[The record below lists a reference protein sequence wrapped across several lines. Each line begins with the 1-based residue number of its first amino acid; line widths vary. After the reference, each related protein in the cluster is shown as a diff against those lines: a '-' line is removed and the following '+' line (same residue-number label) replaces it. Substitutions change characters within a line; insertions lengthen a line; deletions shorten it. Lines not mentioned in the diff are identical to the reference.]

1 MGATVFGGDVVG
13 AAVVGVAVVGAAV
26 VGEAVVGAAVVG
38 ATVFGVVVVGVAIVG
53 GAVFGVAVVGA
64 AVVGAAVVGEAVV
77 VGAIASSVLVLPG
90 RRERLSCM
98 ELEINVKTWKE
109 DLKELWEVCARN
121 RKESLRELVGLSSL
135 CWQMSL
141 LYEQPAGQ
149 RHTPVGEIVII
160 TL

>member
-1 MGATVFGGDVVG
+1 MGATVFGGDVVC
-13 AAVVGVAVVGAAV
+13 AAV
-26 VGEAVVGAAVVG
+26 VGEAVVGEAVVDEAVIGAAVVG

-64 AVVGAAVVGEAVV
+64 AVVGEAVV

-90 RRERLSCM
+90 SRERLSCM

>member
-38 ATVFGVVVVGVAIVG
+38 ATVFGV
-53 GAVFGVAVVGA
+53 AVVGA
-64 AVVGAAVVGEAVV
+64 AVV
-77 VGAIASSVLVLPG
+77 VGAVASSVLVLPG

-149 RHTPVGEIVII
+149 RHTPVGEVVII

>member
-1 MGATVFGGDVVG
+1 MGATVFGGNVVG
-13 AAVVGVAVVGAAV
+13 AAVVGVAVVGAAIVGEAVVGEAV

-38 ATVFGVVVVGVAIVG
+38 ATVFGV
-53 GAVFGVAVVGA
+53 

-109 DLKELWEVCARN
+109 DLNDLWEVCARN

-149 RHTPVGEIVII
+149 RHTPVYEI

>member
-1 MGATVFGGDVVG
+1 MGATVFGV
-13 AAVVGVAVVGAAV
+13 
-26 VGEAVVGAAVVG
+26 
-38 ATVFGVVVVGVAIVG
+38 
-53 GAVFGVAVVGA
+53 

-90 RRERLSCM
+90 SRERLSCM

-109 DLKELWEVCARN
+109 DLIELLQVCARN

>member
-38 ATVFGVVVVGVAIVG
+38 ATVFGV
-53 GAVFGVAVVGA
+53 

-90 RRERLSCM
+90 SRERLSCM

>member
-1 MGATVFGGDVVG
+1 MGSTVFGE
-13 AAVVGVAVVGAAV
+13 AV
-26 VGEAVVGAAVVG
+26 VGEAIVIAAVVG
-38 ATVFGVVVVGVAIVG
+38 ATIFGVVVVGVAIVG

-64 AVVGAAVVGEAVV
+64 AVV
-77 VGAIASSVLVLPG
+77 VGAVASSVLVLPG
-90 RRERLSCM
+90 SRERLSCM

-121 RKESLRELVGLSSL
+121 RKESLRELVGLSGL

-149 RHTPVGEIVII
+149 RHTPVGDIVII
-160 TL
+160 TLRCVVDGFHKM

>member
-1 MGATVFGGDVVG
+1 MGATVF
-13 AAVVGVAVVGAAV
+13 GVAVVGAAV
-26 VGEAVVGAAVVG
+26 VGEAVVGATVVG

-64 AVVGAAVVGEAVV
+64 AVV
-77 VGAIASSVLVLPG
+77 VGAVASSVLVLPG
-90 RRERLSCM
+90 SRERLSCM

>member
-1 MGATVFGGDVVG
+1 M
-13 AAVVGVAVVGAAV
+13 
-26 VGEAVVGAAVVG
+26 G

-90 RRERLSCM
+90 SRERLSCM

-121 RKESLRELVGLSSL
+121 RKESLRELVGLSGL

-149 RHTPVGEIVII
+149 RHTPVGEVVII

>member
-1 MGATVFGGDVVG
+1 MAT
-13 AAVVGVAVVGAAV
+13 
-26 VGEAVVGAAVVG
+26 VVG

-64 AVVGAAVVGEAVV
+64 AVV
-77 VGAIASSVLVLPG
+77 VGAVASSVLVLPG
-90 RRERLSCM
+90 SRERLSCM

-149 RHTPVGEIVII
+149 RHTPV
-160 TL
+160 